1 MKSMEQKA
9 AAVLDLEELFDVEI
23 EDLFYVLNSL
33 GKMFYIMPKDKIV
46 KVIVYM
52 GLDETTFSLKLNIY
66 DFKTKK
72 LLDKIDISDYQLLF
86 TTEDEA
92 IKFIK
97 GE

>member
-92 IKFIK
+92 IKFVK

>member
-33 GKMFYIMPKDKIV
+33 GKMFYIMPKDKII